1 MQRAAC
7 DEVVSQ
13 AQLQLN
19 ACRTHECVDAV
30 HDRFEPAEVACNG
43 LRVALLAY
51 GHTIEVA
58 AAQEHEDPALMSTL
72 FEAARSIAADVVNF
86 LARVRQ
92 LNVAA
97 SQPAELSEA
106 SQ

>member
-7 DEVVSQ
+7 AEVVTQ

-30 HDRFEPAEVACNG
+30 HTRFESAEVACNS

-58 AAQEHEDPALMSTL
+58 AAQERQDPALLATL
-72 FEAARSIAADVVNF
+72 YEAAKSIAADVSNF

-97 SQPAELSEA
+97 TQPSELSEA
-106 SQ
+106 AR